1 MAITIHVPLEVWENL
16 GPRTVARI
24 TRVFPSALRHHA
36 EAATHYG
43 DGNADVLGI
52 RGQFADIWRKIWPL
66 KRAMWDGEKL
76 TREQPPEIL
85 KDLVGHCLLA
95 LQMYEDGLNP
105 PEPDLKEL
113 R

>member
-1 MAITIHVPLEVWENL
+1 MAVTIHIPLEVWENI

-24 TRVFPSALRHHA
+24 TQIFPKALLHHA
-36 EAATHYG
+36 TAATHYG
-43 DGNADVLGI
+43 DGNADFLGI
-52 RGQFADIWRKIWPL
+52 KGQFAELWRKIMPL

-76 TREQPPEIL
+76 TREQPPEII
-85 KDLVGHCLLA
+85 KDLIGHCLLA

-105 PEPDLKEL
+105 PDPQLKDM